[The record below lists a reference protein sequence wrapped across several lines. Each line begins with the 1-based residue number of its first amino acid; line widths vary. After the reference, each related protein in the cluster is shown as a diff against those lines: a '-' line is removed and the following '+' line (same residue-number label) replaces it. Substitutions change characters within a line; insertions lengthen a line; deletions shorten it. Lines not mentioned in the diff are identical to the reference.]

1 MSGKSCEIFFA
12 QIFQHGDC
20 IGAVVGEGCSMPGS
34 VEMPDKNVRAGSAA
48 VDSPETEAAAAEGC
62 EEAEVV

>member
-1 MSGKSCEIFFA
+1 MSGKSCEIFLRRS
-12 QIFQHGDC
+12 FQHGDC
-20 IGAVVGEGCSMPGS
+20 IGAVVVEGCRHAGS

>member
-1 MSGKSCEIFFA
+1 MSGQSCEIFLRRSFCMA
-12 QIFQHGDC
+12 TASVLSSAKDAG
-20 IGAVVGEGCSMPGS
+20 MPGS